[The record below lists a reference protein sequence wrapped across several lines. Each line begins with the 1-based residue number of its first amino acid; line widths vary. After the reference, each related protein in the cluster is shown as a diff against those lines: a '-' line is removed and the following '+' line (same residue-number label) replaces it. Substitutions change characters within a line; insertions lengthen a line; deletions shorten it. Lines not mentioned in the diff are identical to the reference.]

1 MKIFLTLC
9 FLAITM
15 FAQEK
20 AISTPK
26 VDPKPL
32 LSAIEV
38 PSQMQEAIRAVNKD
52 LEVAQL
58 KKDNVILQLR
68 LILKI
73 PNEFSWDESSM
84 SFKPP
89 VEKKEEKKGKP

>member
-1 MKIFLTLC
+1 MKILLTLC
-9 FLAITM
+9 LLAITM

-20 AISTPK
+20 AIPTPK
-26 VDPKPL
+26 VEPKPS
-32 LSAIEV
+32 LSIIEI
-38 PSQMQEAIRAVNKD
+38 PSQMQEAIKAVNKD
-52 LEVAQL
+52 LELAQL

-68 LILKI
+68 LILKV

-89 VEKKEEKKGKP
+89 KEEKKDKP

>member
-20 AISTPK
+20 VISTPK

-68 LILKI
+68 LILKV

-89 VEKKEEKKGKP
+89 KEEKKDTKDKP